1 MLSHSDALCFA
12 IRFKVIFCG
21 CGFSFSSDGLCAHGD
36 KKKQRDSSEIKYLN
50 LVRWKG
56 IGSSQDCK
64 TVSNSIWKRVRAAKI
79 SEWMSILTGIISN
92 EYVAPTKYWTVT
104 WPTVNSIWWLGLF
117 YHALEWCKSFLVH
130 QGENKRL
137 GSSSKMFHRRWKIR
151 KKNLNYNFG
160 FQLPDT

>member
-1 MLSHSDALCFA
+1 MLSALQYVLKWFFGGVVFLWVLMVSACLG
-12 IRFKVIFCG
+12 IKR
-21 CGFSFSSDGLCAHGD
+21 
-36 KKKQRDSSEIKYLN
+36 QRNSSEIKYLN
-50 LVRWKG
+50 LVKWKV
-56 IGSSQDCK
+56 IGSSQDCT
-64 TVSNSIWKRVRAAKI
+64 TVRNSIRERVIAAKI
-79 SEWMSILTGIISN
+79 SAGMSILTGIISN

-137 GSSSKMFHRRWKIR
+137 GSSSKTIHRRWKTR